1 MRPRIDGGPAA
12 EDFAGAAV
20 KSGSVA
26 PSSAPVSPVVLVAWF
41 ALCAAGL
48 ELAYMAGFKLQQHV
62 IFASL
67 QILWMTP
74 LAYLILFSP
83 LLVLILVLRRVR
95 PSVRWF
101 GLSIVLLAA
110 MTTFSFLSLFW
121 GRLGPISVLILTA
134 GVTTQGARS
143 LLARREGLAR
153 LARRTLPWMVGF
165 ALLAGVGLNTWSWL
179 RESSGLRSVARRQGT
194 PNVILLVLDTV
205 RAMSMSLYGY
215 PRQTTPALTRFAA
228 TGVVF
233 EEAYSTAPWT
243 LPSIATMFTGQYP
256 HEHGADWTTPLSKHG
271 QTLAEHF
278 RDAGYATAGFVAN
291 LNYSS
296 AEVGLG
302 RGFLHFEDYTTSLSD
317 ILLSASPGRFVLNN
331 PALRRAIRFYD
342 TFGRKSAD
350 ELNSRFLAWL
360 DDHAQRPFFAYLN
373 YYDAHQPYLP
383 PRPFDTLFGPDTL
396 RNKGLI
402 RHIRTRDA
410 HRIDKEA
417 MTAEERAAEQQAY
430 DGAIAYLDSR
440 LEQLIAELDRRALS
454 GNTIVIIT
462 GDHGELF
469 GEHSLFDHGN
479 SLYLPLL
486 HVPLV
491 LRAPNLAGG
500 VRIATPVTLRDLPRT
515 ILDLADL
522 EGGTIPGASFAGLA
536 NGAGVS
542 ATGSPLL
549 ASITPAKNIP
559 ASDPVFRGPMW
570 TFVSPPHQYILG
582 GDGAVELYDSV
593 RDPAQLVNLAT
604 DTTVRSVRD
613 RLRAVLDSLRRK

>member
-1 MRPRIDGGPAA
+1 MRAGVAESDTFPVHPALL
-12 EDFAGAAV
+12 
-20 KSGSVA
+20 
-26 PSSAPVSPVVLVAWF
+26 VSWF
-41 ALCAAGL
+41 ALCAAYL
-48 ELAYMAGFKLQQHV
+48 ELAYLGGLKLYQPV

-83 LLVLILVLRRVR
+83 FLVLILVLRRVR
-95 PSVRWF
+95 PSARWF
-101 GLSIVLLAA
+101 RLSVVMLVA
-110 MTTFSFLSLFW
+110 MTAFSFLSLFW
-121 GRLGPISVLILTA
+121 GRLGPVSILILTA
-134 GVTTQGARS
+134 GVTAQAARS
-143 LLARREGLAR
+143 LLARREGFAR
-153 LARRTLPWMVGF
+153 LARRTLPWMVGIGI
-165 ALLAGVGLNTWSWL
+165 LAGVGLNAWGWFQE
-179 RESSGLRSVARRQGT
+179 RSGLPPLARRGT

-205 RAMSMSLYGY
+205 RAVSMSLYGY
-215 PRQTTPALTRFAA
+215 PRQTTPALVRFAT

-233 EEAYSTAPWT
+233 DEAYSTAPWT

-256 HEHGADWTTPLSKHG
+256 HEHGADWITPLSNHG

-278 RDAGYATAGFVAN
+278 RDAGYLTAGFVAN

-302 RGFLHFEDYTTSLSD
+302 RGFLHFEDYTTSLTD

-331 PALRRAIRFYD
+331 PALRRAIGFYD

-350 ELNSRFLAWL
+350 GLNSAFLSWL

-410 HRIDKEA
+410 HRINKEA
-417 MTAEERAAEQQAY
+417 MTAAERAAEQQAY
-430 DGAIAYLDSR
+430 DGALAYLDSR
-440 LEQLIAELDRRALS
+440 LERLIAELDRRDLS

-486 HVPLV
+486 RVPLV

-515 ILDLADL
+515 ILDLAGLD
-522 EGGTIPGASFAGLA
+522 GGTIPGESFAGLA

-559 ASDPVFRGPMW
+559 SSDPVFTGPMW
-570 TFVSPPHQYILG
+570 TIVSPPHQYILG
-582 GDGAVELYDSV
+582 GDGAVELYNSV
-593 RDPAQLVNLAT
+593 RDPAQLVNLVT
-604 DTTVRSVRD
+604 DTAVRAVRE